1 MEFKLSP
8 LKKNSKTQEKTVPVP
23 ASLLHEIS
31 ALLFKAECTA
41 VYDPRNC
48 EYIKLNDIPE
58 DLSDRLETYIK
69 LS

>member
-1 MEFKLSP
+1 MEFKLSA
-8 LKKNSKTQEKTVPVP
+8 LKQTKSNEKTVAVPV
-23 ASLLHEIS
+23 SLLNEIS
-31 ALLFKAECTA
+31 TLLFKAECTA

-58 DLSDRLETYIK
+58 DLSDRIETYIK